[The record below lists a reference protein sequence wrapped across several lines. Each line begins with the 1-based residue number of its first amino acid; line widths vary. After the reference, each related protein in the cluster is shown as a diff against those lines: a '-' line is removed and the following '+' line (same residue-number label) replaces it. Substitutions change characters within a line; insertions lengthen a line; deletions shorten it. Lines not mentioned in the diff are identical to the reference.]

1 MAGVGSR
8 LEGDASEA
16 VPDDALEVDAAVFPV
31 EAPDVFAVDDLV
43 AGDVGVV
50 GAAD

>member
-16 VPDDALEVDAAVFPV
+16 VPDDALEVDAAVFV
-31 EAPDVFAVDDLV
+31 AEVPDVFAADDWAL
-43 AGDVGVV
+43 GDVGVV
-50 GAAD
+50 GAVD